1 MSGSAFEVSLQ
12 AFELIVDRFAALLV
26 HHPAEQQEHKFNQ
39 TLAAHVGFLSHASS
53 PAQVF
58 KAVFRLD
65 VEALSGQADRR
76 PSRRLPDRNDTLKI
90 HPMPFFL
97 RDTEEGLPTPS
108 LSSMTSSLTTVRLHS
123 STFLLV

>member
-1 MSGSAFEVSLQ
+1 MSGSAFE
-12 AFELIVDRFAALLV
+12 FIVDRFAALLV

-58 KAVFRLD
+58 IAVFRLD
-65 VEALSGQADRR
+65 VEALPGQADRR
-76 PSRRLPDRNDTLKI
+76 PSWRLPDRNDTLKI
-90 HPMPFFL
+90 HPTPFFL
-97 RDTEEGLPTPS
+97 SDTDEGLPTPS